1 MNLLNMLRNEKNVVE
16 LPAGTVLFRKGDP
29 CDSMYVVL
37 EGAVAIKVGDTLI
50 ETIPPGG
57 IFGEM
62 ALIDG
67 APRSADAVAEAHT
80 QLAEINEQRFMQLAQ
95 YNPYFTLEVLRITVA
110 RLRNRIQTNA

>member
-1 MNLLNMLRNEKNVVE
+1 MNLLNMLRNEKNIVE
-16 LPAGTVLFRKGDP
+16 LPAGTVLFQKGDP

-37 EGAVAIKVGDTLI
+37 EGMVAIKVGDTLL

-67 APRSADAVAEAHT
+67 AARSADAIAQSDAK
-80 QLAEINEQRFMQLAQ
+80 LAEINEQRFMQLAQ

-110 RLRNRIQTNA
+110 RLRNKLQANA